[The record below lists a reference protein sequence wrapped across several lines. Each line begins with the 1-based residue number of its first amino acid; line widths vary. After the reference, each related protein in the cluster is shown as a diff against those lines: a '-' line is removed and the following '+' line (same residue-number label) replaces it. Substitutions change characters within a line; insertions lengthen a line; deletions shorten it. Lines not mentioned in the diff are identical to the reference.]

1 MKQILFSIIS
11 LALLASCKPSST
23 TIEVVNK
30 GDFERQEMVEVP
42 TSDMGLDA
50 DKTYVLRDSEG
61 KEVEYQLTHDARLI
75 FLVDFG
81 ANESKVYTFS
91 EGKPADVARIAEGKV
106 YPNRVDDI
114 AWENDRIAFRA
125 YGPALQASKERAYGY
140 DVWAKRVSE
149 PVVDARYEQE
159 LNPETT
165 AKIAAL
171 KAEGKADEAAEL
183 YHSVSYHVDHGNGLD
198 CYKVGPT
205 LGGGASALVVNDAII
220 YPYCY
225 KTCEILDNGP
235 LRFSVKLTYCETE
248 IDGEMVTEVR
258 TITLDKGEQLNKT
271 TVKYLG
277 LTKETTV
284 VAGPVCHHAD
294 GGENVADAEAGYV
307 AYADPTD
314 NPNNDNGTIYVGA
327 AFPELNDAKLV
338 LFDEEEAADRGANG
352 HVLGYMTYKPGET
365 LTYYWGGGWSKWGF
379 ESFEAWDTYMKTAA
393 KRIKSPLSII
403 VG

>member
-1 MKQILFSIIS
+1 MKNIFLSIIG
-11 LALLASCKPSST
+11 LAMLASCKPAST

-30 GDFERQEMVEVP
+30 GDFSRSEMVEVP
-42 TSDMGLDA
+42 TCDMNLDA

-75 FLVDFG
+75 FVADFA
-81 ANESKVYTFS
+81 ANESKTYTFS
-91 EGKPADVARIAEGKV
+91 EGKPSEVARVAEGKV
-106 YPNRVDDI
+106 YPERVDDI

-125 YGPALQASKERAYGY
+125 YGPALQANKERAYGY
-140 DVWAKRVSE
+140 DVWVKRVSE
-149 PVVDARYEQE
+149 PVVEARYNQE
-159 LNPETT
+159 LNPETA

-171 KAEGKADEAAEL
+171 KVEGKAEEAAEL

-205 LGGGASALVVNDAII
+205 LGGGASALVVNGAIV

-225 KTCEILDNGP
+225 KECEILDNGP
-235 LRFSVKLTYCETE
+235 LRFSARLTYCETE
-248 IDGEMVTEVR
+248 VDGDKVTEVR
-258 TITLDKGEQLNKT
+258 TITLDKGNQLNKT
-271 TVKYLG
+271 TVEYKG
-277 LTKETTV
+277 LSKETTV

-314 NPNNDNGTIYVGA
+314 NPDGDNGTIYVGA
-327 AFPELNDAKLV
+327 AFTQLDDAKLV
-338 LFDEEEAADRGANG
+338 LFDEAEAADRGANG
-352 HVLGYMTYKPGET
+352 HVLGYMTYKPGDT
-365 LTYYWGGGWSKWGF
+365 LIYYWGGGWSKWGF
-379 ESFEAWDTYMKTAA
+379 ESFEAWNAYMQKAA
-393 KRIKSPLSII
+393 KRVKSPLSII

>member
-1 MKQILFSIIS
+1 M
-11 LALLASCKPSST
+11 
-23 TIEVVNK
+23 
-30 GDFERQEMVEVP
+30 P

-91 EGKPADVARIAEGKV
+91 EGEPADVARIAEGKV

-125 YGPALQASKERAYGY
+125 YGPALQANKERAYGY
-140 DVWAKRVSE
+140 DVWVKRVSE
-149 PVVDARYEQE
+149 PVVDMRYANE

-171 KAEGKADEAAEL
+171 KAEGKTAEAEEL

-205 LGGGASALVVNDAII
+205 LGGGASALLVNDAIV

-225 KTCEILDNGP
+225 KECKILDNGP
-235 LRFSVKLTYCETE
+235 LRFSAKLTYCETD
-248 IDGEMVTEVR
+248 IDGDKVTEVR
-258 TITLDKGEQLNKT
+258 VITLDKGNQLNKT
-271 TVKYLG
+271 VVEYKG
-277 LTKETTV
+277 LSKEMTV
-284 VAGPVCHHAD
+284 VAGPVCHTEN
-294 GGENVADAEAGYV
+294 GGEYEANLLNGYV

-314 NPNNDNGTIYVGA
+314 NPDNGNGTIYVGA
-327 AFPELNDAKLV
+327 AFPVLDDARLV
-338 LFDEEEAADRGANG
+338 LFDEAEAADRGANG
-352 HVLGYMTYKPGET
+352 HVLGYMTYKPGEK

-379 ESFEAWDTYMKTAA
+379 NSFEEWSAYMNKAA
-393 KRIKSPLSII
+393 KRVKTPISIC
-403 VG
+403 VD